1 MTTLKV
7 TVISADKLP
16 SVETFFKL
24 DPMCYVKFQ
33 GTEKKTKEIKD
44 TETPEWNETL
54 EFDLKGVPLAP
65 NDQLVVTVKDYEK
78 IGRNK
83 FVGSVIV
90 PLQNLINAKTQEL
103 NVTLKDSQNSP
114 TTGTVRLKLEYI
126 APPSATPGG
135 GVTGGASGVVVTAD
149 DDDDEDED
157 EGDEEPAAPVKV
169 VDPVT
174 GNVTMVKPPKKKK
187 RRSKRHNLSTKK
199 QDFQIR
205 VKVLEARQLMGS
217 NIQPLA
223 RIKVYNQTKQT
234 RVKKSTNSPF
244 WNESFFFN
252 FNISPSE
259 LFDELIEF
267 QVFNSRKLRSD
278 SLIGSFK
285 MDIGMVYDEP
295 THAFI
300 GKWLLLSDPDDTLAG
315 CKGYLKICAIVL
327 GPGDESPMKTLE
339 SIKASSQNE
348 AEDIEAN
355 LLRPAGVSLRPATF
369 TVRLYRAEDIPKMDS
384 DFIEGVKKVIGFGD
398 DKKEFVDPYF
408 IFSFAGKEVRSKTL
422 YSNDHP
428 EWNQDMSLGL
438 QFPSMCERLKFI
450 IKDWDRVSN
459 DDVISSSF
467 LNTNVIS
474 ANGENG
480 FLPTFGPCFV
490 NFYGSTREYSDLPD
504 EFDDLNI
511 GKGEGVAYRGRALL
525 ELKTVLGE
533 LPELA
538 LTDIPN
544 DDLLK
549 VQKFMRRRNYK
560 LHAAFLN
567 ATMVSCIDA
576 PIEFEVSIGNYGNK
590 LDVSVD
596 PCASTTQPTNA
607 VFDGCYYH
615 FLPWAST
622 KPCTVVDSAW
632 EDISFRL
639 ESLNLFLRIIDLL
652 ESNLERIRISMR
664 TKLPL
669 PELAQLVISLLKELI
684 EDLKKPLSLP
694 QSGYHM
700 ENELDK
706 NIRAFREIEL
716 KDITE
721 NAERVMNNATDIN
734 EALSEIES
742 ILERLKGLAIEP
754 QNSMPDVIIW
764 MISGEKRIAYFRIPA
779 YELLYSENPNY
790 IGRQCGKV
798 QSIQLKYP
806 GLKAQ
811 KEKYNIPALI
821 RVKLWL
827 GLAKQEKEWHNIQT
841 EGELAVFAETYEN
854 QVSILG
860 SWTDKSPTMTRPKF
874 SDIQGKLNLKKEYF
888 TPPNGWQWDGDWY
901 ISQELSLMFDKDAG
915 HRNYLEEV
923 YENQY
928 RLPRGTWGPMK
939 QAWSDVKGDVMPSKD
954 ETKLPEGWKW
964 DDDWKIDLSRA
975 VDEEGFEYCV
985 EATMGGYGPVQKNYH
1000 LCRRRRWVRSR
1011 TLVVDEKAKLKKEKL
1026 QKQAAEGWEFAP
1038 LFSMKFHAK
1047 ERKMDLVR
1055 RRRWHRKMI
1064 SKGIGGACF
1073 FRVAEDDS
1081 DKEVAMI
1088 SPRMFLTFGEP
1099 QIYQLRA
1106 YLYQARD
1113 LAAADDSGLSDPF
1126 ARVSFLKQSMV
1137 TEAFKKSLCPTWD
1150 QTLIFEQLEIYG
1162 NPQNLE
1168 IQPPD
1173 IFMEI
1178 FDHDMFGKP
1187 EFLGR
1192 SKASPMVKLDP
1203 ADARNPVLQW
1213 YPVYKNDVVKGEI
1226 LAAFELFLITPGKD
1240 LPFLPPKR
1248 GELYQVP
1255 NGIRP
1260 VLQRTGIEF
1269 LVWGVRNMKR
1279 FQLLEVNSPS
1289 IEFEIG
1295 GNTVSSTVI
1304 KNTKKNPN
1312 FNEPSLFLSVMLP
1325 KEEHYMPPLNIR
1337 VKDHRQFGR
1346 KPTVGVYTIKSLE
1359 NFRHVAIEPPPEQST
1374 TGETP
1379 GNGPPAEMAIDM
1391 PPDEMPQGKKSK
1403 LSKFEQIF
1411 VQAKSAFP
1419 HIKLK
1424 NRSEGSEAGGYFNK
1438 VMSFPQMDLPSF
1450 SFKSEKE
1457 EEEKTDLLD
1466 LEIDWWSKYY
1476 ASIGDSGKCKK
1487 YLEKGY
1493 DKLVVYNDELENCE
1507 NFAAF
1512 SDFCHSFTMLRG
1524 KDTED
1529 AESNTIGELKCSF
1542 KVYPLPA
1549 DPSEPMPDK
1558 VIQGLPPSDPHMCIV
1573 RVYVVKGIDLQ
1584 PNDPS
1589 GLADPYVKIKLG
1601 KHKVDSKSEYIP
1613 NTINPCFGKMFELK
1627 TVIPLHKD
1635 LTIGVYDRDLLSS
1648 DDLIGETTID
1658 LENRFLTK
1666 FRATCGLPKSYCIS
1680 GVNKWRDSVT
1690 PKELLTSYCERNVL
1704 GVPMFY
1710 GSNSVKVG
1718 NVVYN
1723 LTDFEPAVIT
1733 DDNLGPAQERL
1744 ALHVLNKFPLIK
1756 EHIETRSLYNPLQ
1769 PGIEQGQLQMWVD
1782 LFPESLGPPGDPFN
1796 IASRKPLKYKLR
1808 CIIWNT
1814 VDVVLD
1820 EESIT
1825 GEKMSD
1831 IYVVGWMDGI
1841 NEKQETDVHYRS
1853 LNGEGNFN
1861 WRFVFPFDYLPAE
1874 QNMVVKKKEHFW
1886 SLDETELNIAPNFML
1901 QIWDNDTFSSD
1912 DFLGVLELNLNS
1924 MPTPSKKASQ
1934 CNLKQ
1939 IPSAGGPP
1947 VKTFSLFEQRRIRG
1961 FWPCY
1966 SEDKEG
1972 RQLTGKLE
1980 MELELVTE
1988 DEAIQRPAGTGREDP
2003 NENPHLEPPNR
2014 PDTSFMWF
2022 TSPWKT
2028 FKYIFWRNYKW
2039 KLLFALIIIIVILL
2053 IVLFVYS
2060 FPGAIVQRII
2070 GSLEF

>member
-1 MTTLKV
+1 
-7 TVISADKLP
+7 
-16 SVETFFKL
+16 
-24 DPMCYVKFQ
+24 
-33 GTEKKTKEIKD
+33 
-44 TETPEWNETL
+44 
-54 EFDLKGVPLAP
+54 
-65 NDQLVVTVKDYEK
+65 
-78 IGRNK
+78 
-83 FVGSVIV
+83 
-90 PLQNLINAKTQEL
+90 
-103 NVTLKDSQNSP
+103 
-114 TTGTVRLKLEYI
+114 
-126 APPSATPGG
+126 
-135 GVTGGASGVVVTAD
+135 
-149 DDDDEDED
+149 
-157 EGDEEPAAPVKV
+157 
-169 VDPVT
+169 
-174 GNVTMVKPPKKKK
+174 
-187 RRSKRHNLSTKK
+187 
-199 QDFQIR
+199 FQIR
-205 VKVLEARQLMGS
+205 VKILEARQLMGS

-223 RIKVYNQTKQT
+223 RVTVYNQTKQT

-252 FNISPSE
+252 FNMAPSE

-267 QVFNSRKLRSD
+267 QVYNSRKLRSD

-300 GKWLLLSDPDDTLAG
+300 GKWLLLSDPEDSLAG
-315 CKGYLKICAIVL
+315 CKGYLKMCVIVL
-327 GPGDESPMKTLE
+327 GPGDESP
-339 SIKASSQNE
+339 SIKSSSQNE

-369 TVRLYRAEDIPKMDS
+369 KLRLYRAEDIPKMDS
-384 DFIEGVKKVIGFGD
+384 DFIEGMKKVIGFGD
-398 DKKEFVDPYF
+398 EKKEFVDPYF

-422 YSNDHP
+422 YSIDHP
-428 EWNQDMSLGL
+428 EWNQDLSLGL

-450 IKDWDRVSN
+450 IKDWDRVSK
-459 DDVISSSF
+459 DDTISSSF
-467 LNTNVIS
+467 INTNNIS
-474 ANGENG
+474 CTGENG
-480 FLPTFGPCFV
+480 FLPTFGPCFI

-538 LTDIPN
+538 INDIPN

-567 ATMVSCIDA
+567 ASMISCIDA

-607 VFDGCYYH
+607 VFDGCYYY

-639 ESLNLFLRIIDLL
+639 ESLNLLLRIIDLL
-652 ESNLERIRISMR
+652 QSNLDRIRISME

-684 EDLKKPLSLP
+684 EDLKKPLSQP
-694 QSGYHM
+694 KSGYHM
-700 ENELDK
+700 ENELDM
-706 NIRAFREIEL
+706 NIKEFRVIEL

-721 NAERVMNNATDIN
+721 TAERVMNDATDIN
-734 EALSEIES
+734 EAMSEIEN

-754 QNSMPDVIIW
+754 QNSMPDIIIW
-764 MISGEKRIAYFRIPA
+764 MISGEKRIAYHRIPA
-779 YELLYSENPNY
+779 YELLYSDDPNY

-811 KEKYNIPALI
+811 KEKHDIPALI
-821 RVKLWL
+821 RMKLWF
-827 GLAKQEKEWHNIQT
+827 GLAKQEQEWHNIQT

-854 QVSILG
+854 QVNILG

-874 SDIQGKLNLKKEYF
+874 SDIQGKLNLKKENF
-888 TPPNGWQWDGDWY
+888 NPPNGWQWDGDWY
-901 ISQELSLMFDKDAG
+901 VSQELSLMYDKDSG

-923 YENQY
+923 YENHS
-928 RLPRGTWGPMK
+928 RIPRGNWGPMK
-939 QAWSDVKGDVMPSKD
+939 QAWSDVKGDVTMSKD
-954 ETKLPEGWKW
+954 EIKLPEGWKW
-964 DDDWKIDLSRA
+964 EDDWRIDLSRA

-1011 TLVVDEKAKLKKEKL
+1011 KLVADEKAKLKREKL
-1026 QKQAAEGWEFAP
+1026 EREAAEGWEYAP

-1064 SKGIGGACF
+1064 SKGIGGNCF
-1073 FRVAEDDS
+1073 FRISEDES
-1081 DKEVAMI
+1081 AKEVETI
-1088 SPRMFLTFGEP
+1088 SPRMFLTFGDP
-1099 QIYQLRA
+1099 KIYQLRA

-1113 LAAADDSGLSDPF
+1113 LTAADDSGLSDPF

-1150 QTLIFEQLEIYG
+1150 QTLIFEQVEIYG
-1162 NPQNLE
+1162 NPENLE
-1168 IQPPD
+1168 LQPPD
-1173 IFMEI
+1173 IFIEI

-1192 SKASPMVKLDP
+1192 SKATPMVKLDP
-1203 ADARNPVLQW
+1203 ADVRNPVLQW
-1213 YPVYKNDVVKGEI
+1213 YPVYVNNILKGEI
-1226 LAAFELFLITPGKD
+1226 LAAFELFLMTPGKD

-1312 FNEPSLFLSVMLP
+1312 FTESLLFLSVMLP
-1325 KEEHYMPPLNIR
+1325 KEEHYMPPLNIH

-1346 KPTVGVYTIKSLE
+1346 KPTVGVYTIKTLE
-1359 NFRHVAIEPPPEQST
+1359 PFRHIPVAEAPQQQGAVEEPPP
-1374 TGETP
+1374 P
-1379 GNGPPAEMAIDM
+1379 EMAIDM
-1391 PPDEMPQGKKSK
+1391 PAEEVSKKDK
-1403 LSKFEQIF
+1403 
-1411 VQAKSAFP
+1411 A
-1419 HIKLK
+1419 
-1424 NRSEGSEAGGYFNK
+1424 
-1438 VMSFPQMDLPSF
+1438 
-1450 SFKSEKE
+1450 
-1457 EEEKTDLLD
+1457 DLLD

-1487 YLEKGY
+1487 YIEKGY
-1493 DKLVVYNDELENCE
+1493 DKLVVYTDELENCE
-1507 NFAAF
+1507 NFSQF
-1512 SDFCHSFTMLRG
+1512 TDFCHTFSMLRG

-1529 AESNTIGELKCSF
+1529 AESNIIGELKCSF
-1542 KVYPLPA
+1542 KVYPLPD
-1549 DPSEPMPDK
+1549 DPSEPMPAR
-1558 VIQGLPPSDPHMCIV
+1558 VLQGLPSSEPQNCLV
-1573 RVYVVKGIDLQ
+1573 RIYIIKAIDLQ

-1589 GLADPYVKIKLG
+1589 GLADPYVKVKLG
-1601 KHKVDSKSEYIP
+1601 KKKIDNKSEYIP
-1613 NTINPCFGKMFELK
+1613 NTINPCFGKMFEMK

-1680 GVNKWRDSVT
+1680 GVNKWRDSQL
-1690 PKELLTSYCERNVL
+1690 PKTLLTDYCTRKGLN
-1704 GVPMFY
+1704 GPMFY

-1723 LTDFEPAVIT
+1723 LTDFEPSVVT
-1733 DDNLGPAQERL
+1733 DENLGPAQERL
-1744 ALHVLNKFPLIK
+1744 SLHVLNKFPLIK

-1782 LFPESLGPPGDPFN
+1782 IFPESAGTPGDPFN
-1796 IASRKPLKYKLR
+1796 IASRKPLKYVLR
-1808 CIIWNT
+1808 VIIWNT

-1831 IYVVGWMDGI
+1831 IYVVGWMDGL

-1861 WRFVFPFDYLPAE
+1861 WRFVFPIDYLPAE

-1886 SLDETELNIAPNFML
+1886 SLDETELNMAPNLML
-1901 QIWDNDTFSSD
+1901 QIWDNDTFSAD
-1912 DFLGVLELNLNS
+1912 DFLGVLELNLNA
-1924 MPTPSKKASQ
+1924 MPSPAKKASQ
-1934 CNLKQ
+1934 CSLKQ
-1939 IPSAGGPP
+1939 VPTAGGPP
-1947 VKTFSLFEQRRIRG
+1947 LKTFSLFEQRRIRG

-1966 SEDKEG
+1966 NEEKDG
-1972 RQLTGKLE
+1972 RQLTGKIE
-1980 MELELVTE
+1980 MELELLTE
-1988 DEAIQRPAGTGREDP
+1988 EEATQRPAGTGREDP
-2003 NENPHLEPPNR
+2003 NENPHLDPPNR

-2039 KLLFALIIIIVILL
+2039 KLLFAFLTFVLILL
-2053 IVLFVYS
+2053 VVLFIYS
-2060 FPGAIVQRII
+2060 FPEAFSRKIVGA
-2070 GSLEF
+2070 